1 MTLKQ
6 PVLTLIACFLL
17 AMLPAIL
24 SASPVD
30 VFIKIPDVDG
40 EPVEQATNKIDELY
54 HELTHVV
61 QQRSSGRHEAAH
73 VVQQGKR
80 KSAAAD
86 VMALTGQIMAE
97 SKKLEKLY
105 STPATREG
113 KQHAR
118 AIGADARQIQQ
129 LGRKLGPSPSAEE
142 EAQFYFG
149 VSERLRHTGRAVDG
163 HKDWIAAV
171 SDSQGQNIRK
181 QMATTATKRSTAGGG
196 SKRRVTPGTA
206 QTTGDDDT
214 SNKGGNAETTWKVE
228 KGEK

>member
-1 MTLKQ
+1 MIRQ
-6 PVLTLIACFLL
+6 QSILTVIACFLL
-17 AMLPAIL
+17 AMLPAML
-24 SASPVD
+24 NASPVD

-40 EPVEQATNKIDELY
+40 EPVEQATNRIDELH

-61 QQRSSGRHEAAH
+61 QQKRSSSHEAAH
-73 VVQQGKR
+73 VLQQGKG
-80 KSAAAD
+80 KSAIAN
-86 VMALTGQIMAE
+86 VMALAGKIMAE

-105 STPATREG
+105 NTPATREG

-129 LGRKLGPSPSAEE
+129 LGKKLGPSPSTEE
-142 EAQFYFG
+142 EAQFYFS
-149 VSERLRHTGRAVDG
+149 VSERLRHSDRAIDG
-163 HKDWIAAV
+163 HKEWIAAV
-171 SDSQGQNIRK
+171 SGSQGQNIRK

-196 SKRRVTPGTA
+196 SKRHLTPGTA